1 MTRMFNPGHVL
12 PALDGRTHGVK
23 SLRPMVVQC
32 DDCLT
37 CWEDEMPI
45 LAASSA
51 YFNVHVPGVRL
62 CDACWQARG
71 WLYTIRG
78 WEAIA

>member
-1 MTRMFNPGHVL
+1 MRILTVRQ
-12 PALDGRTHGVK
+12 PAAWAIIH
-23 SLRPMVVQC
+23 
-32 DDCLT
+32 
-37 CWEDEMPI
+37 
-45 LAASSA
+45 
-51 YFNVHVPGVRL
+51 VRL